1 MYVPALR
8 ATVPTVRAR
17 TMPTAVQ
24 YVLRTD
30 IRTNFTADVRTYIY
44 IYNIYILYVH
54 EVRHNQQL
62 FEEVARLF
70 AVSRNFFWL

>member
-30 IRTNFTADVRTYIY
+30 IRTNFTADVRTFIY
-44 IYNIYILYVH
+44 IYTGKKGNA
-54 EVRHNQQL
+54 E
-62 FEEVARLF
+62 
-70 AVSRNFFWL
+70 